1 MACRA
6 DPVLPNVKEAYRPL
20 TERYGGETLALSRTG
35 KKKKREKKGKQSK
48 DSQEHLG
55 VL

>member
-20 TERYGGETLALSRTG
+20 TERYVGEIVELSRTG
-35 KKKKREKKGKQSK
+35 KKKKKKEEKRQPP
-48 DSQEHLG
+48 QEHLD